1 MFLPMLRVATLALT
15 FAGAA
20 QAAEV
25 SVYPVEITD
34 YKSVFGQV
42 QSRDVTPA
50 RARIGGTLL
59 NRAVEEGS
67 SVKAGDVIAVIGDEK
82 LGLQL
87 QAVEAQIKGVSSQL
101 ANARTEFERAQSLM
115 PRGFTTKAAFD
126 QAKTNVDVLT
136 HQLEAAKAQ
145 RAVVVQQSSEGQVI
159 APKAGR
165 VLTTPVIP
173 GAVVMPGE
181 TVARIAAG
189 AFFIRLSLPERHAAV
204 LSAGT
209 PVTVGARG
217 LDPSKSMNEDNLR
230 KGKIIKV
237 YPELESGRVTADA
250 EVENLGDFFVGER
263 VQALIPVAKRKT
275 FVAPAA
281 AVSTRVGVDYV
292 RILRNGAPYDV
303 AVIVAPLMNG
313 DSKNVEVLSG
323 LLEGDKVVTP

>member
-1 MFLPMLRVATLALT
+1 MFFPMLRIATIVLS

-20 QAAEV
+20 RAGEIV
-25 SVYPVEITD
+25 LHPVEVTD
-34 YKSVFGQV
+34 FKSVFGQV

-59 NRAVEEGS
+59 SRAVEEGS
-67 SVKAGDVIAVIGDEK
+67 SVKAGDVIAVVGDDK
-82 LGLQL
+82 LGLQM
-87 QAVEAQIKGVSSQL
+87 QALEAQIKGVSSQL
-101 ANARTEFERAQSLM
+101 ANAKVEFERASSLL
-115 PRGFTTKAAFD
+115 PRGFTTKAAYD

-145 RAVVVQQSSEGQVI
+145 RAVVVQQSSEGQVL

-189 AFFIRLSLPERHAAV
+189 GFYVRLSLPERHAAV
-204 LSAGT
+204 LSIGT

-217 LDPSKSMNEDNLR
+217 LDPSQTVDAARLR
-230 KGKIIKV
+230 KGKIVKI
-237 YPELESGRVTADA
+237 YPELEGGRVTADA
-250 EVENLGDFFVGER
+250 EVDDLGDFFVGER
-263 VQALIPVAKRKT
+263 VQVQIPVAKRMA

-281 AVSTRVGVDYV
+281 AISTRVGVDYL
-292 RILRNGAPYDV
+292 RIKRNGNVSDV
-303 AVIVAPLMNG
+303 AVVVAPLASG
-313 DSKNVEVLSG
+313 DAGQVEALSG
-323 LLEGDKVVTP
+323 LLDGDVVVTP